1 MAPARDGAG
10 DDAAPV
16 APAERAGG
24 SCSGG
29 VSALVSVPWA
39 LVVVFFVLTAVFY
52 EDAMG
57 LRMHARRPMFGG
69 LGLTPESVHPA
80 RDPADAAAGL
90 GVGRG
95 RRHRVSREEIRTRGR
110 GHGLAR
116 NALQGAAA
124 RTGVEAARATTL
136 GCRRLR
142 REPPLK
148 PPPDADRRCARV
160 NLGCDAAPPCA
171 EGETSASGPELR
183 RARDD
188 LRARARWDDSPTTKD
203 PTSGEVVFD
212 GEALEAATKGPRM
225 RIVEMEERVG
235 GEGFVD
241 EDEGANR

>member
-52 EDAMG
+52 EDAME

-110 GHGLAR
+110 GHRLAR
-116 NALQGAAA
+116 PASRGRSRGRPRDDA
-124 RTGVEAARATTL
+124 RL
-136 GCRRLR
+136 RRLR
-142 REPPLK
+142 REPP
-148 PPPDADRRCARV
+148 
-160 NLGCDAAPPCA
+160 
-171 EGETSASGPELR
+171 
-183 RARDD
+183 
-188 LRARARWDDSPTTKD
+188 
-203 PTSGEVVFD
+203 
-212 GEALEAATKGPRM
+212 
-225 RIVEMEERVG
+225 
-235 GEGFVD
+235 
-241 EDEGANR
+241 

>member
-52 EDAMG
+52 EDAME

-95 RRHRVSREEIRTRGR
+95 RRHRVSREEIGP
-110 GHGLAR
+110 AD
-116 NALQGAAA
+116 AATGWRDPPA
-124 RTGVEAARATTL
+124 ADGVEAAPATTL
-136 GCRRLR
+136 GYGGYGESLPETSPGRGPC
-142 REPPLK
+142 
-148 PPPDADRRCARV
+148 CASV
-160 NLGCDAAPPCA
+160 NLGCDETAYVTQVDLDRDPRLRSARCA
-171 EGETSASGPELR
+171 RRR
-183 RARDD
+183 RAREVGRLADD
-188 LRARARWDDSPTTKD
+188 
-203 PTSGEVVFD
+203 
-212 GEALEAATKGPRM
+212 
-225 RIVEMEERVG
+225 ERSDVRG
-235 GEGFVD
+235 GGVRRRGAGGG
-241 EDEGANR
+241 DEGPQDAHRRDGREGGGRGLRR